1 MGSSRRAGQGT
12 RDHIVYRQV
21 GEDPEEELVE
31 DNVYRPNNMELRV
44 SNRPLFFIVFAI
56 VQIPGILAIVLMAHW
71 NYTYKGGFA
80 WTWDKEYLG
89 KSFNWHPLLLTIGL
103 IYLYGNGALV
113 YRVFPSPDDS
123 HKYKM
128 KLVHAITMMVV
139 FIITVVG
146 LQAAFNSHNLKEPPI
161 PNMYTLHSW
170 VGLLSVI
177 LFAGQGVLGFLGFLF
192 PKFSPSMRALLLPFH
207 QYFGSAIF
215 ATAVAAA
222 LMGLLEKAIWS
233 IKEYNQKVTEA
244 VLVNAL
250 GLTLI
255 MFAMGVTFLL
265 SKFEKGQRPGY
276 KIDDSFKIDDH
287 QGRDNIQR

>member
-1 MGSSRRAGQGT
+1 MLSSRRAGQGT

-31 DNVYRPNNMELRV
+31 DNVYSPSNMELRV

-80 WTWDKEYLG
+80 WTWDKDYLG

-177 LFAGQGVLGFLGFLF
+177 LFTGQGVLGFLGFLF

-244 VLVNAL
+244 VLVNTL

-265 SKFEKGQRPGY
+265 SKFEKGQRPSY